1 MPYRHL
7 FLAALLLIGICA
19 SGCAPTA
26 PVPTAPPTPVSVPTL
41 APQSTPQVSPTLTAP
56 PTPAASATPAG
67 KTPLVVFAA
76 GSLIRPF
83 DDLAKAFQAKYP
95 NIEVQSEYHGS
106 IQVIRH
112 VTELHM
118 PIDVVA
124 TADYALI
131 PQLMYANTVPETG
144 RPYASSYIRFATNT
158 LGLAYSAKSR
168 YADEINA
175 DNWMDILTRPDVKI
189 GIADPRFDASGYRA
203 LMVFKLAE
211 SLSPQP
217 SDLFNQMFDNQFT
230 HPLLVS
236 DENGVTAIRV
246 PEILETRKDAHVVL
260 RGASIQLIALIE
272 SGDLDYAFEYESVI
286 RQHGLQLVHL
296 PDSLNLGSPNQAAIY
311 SRVMIRLDF
320 KRFAS
325 VKPEFKGEQIG
336 YGITIPSNAPHPEAA
351 AQFIAFLLGPEG
363 QKIMEADHQPLL
375 NPAVGDHFDQL
386 PAELKPLC
394 VAGP

>member
-1 MPYRHL
+1 MPYRNL
-7 FLAALLLIGICA
+7 CLAAILLTVIYA
-19 SGCAPTA
+19 SGCATTPPAPTA
-26 PVPTAPPTPVSVPTL
+26 P
-41 APQSTPQVSPTLTAP
+41 STPATQLTPTVP
-56 PTPAASATPAG
+56 PTPAG

-83 DDLAKAFQAKYP
+83 DDLAQAFEAKYP
-95 NIEVQSEYHGS
+95 HIDVQSEYHGS

-131 PQLMYANTVPETG
+131 PQLMYANNVPETG
-144 RPYASSYIRFATNT
+144 RPYASSYIRFATNK

-168 YADEINA
+168 YAAEIHA
-175 DNWMDILTRPDVKI
+175 DNWLDILTRPDVKV
-189 GIADPRFDASGYRA
+189 GIADPRFDAAGYRA

-211 SLSPQP
+211 SVYPQQ

-230 HPLLVS
+230 HPVLVS
-236 DENGVTAIRV
+236 DESGVTVIRV
-246 PEILETRKDAHVVL
+246 PEILETRPNAHVVL

-286 RQHGLQLVHL
+286 EQHSLQLVHL
-296 PDSLNLGSPNQAAIY
+296 PDSLNLGSPDQAATY
-311 SRVMIRLDF
+311 GRVMIRLDF

-363 QKIMEADHQPLL
+363 QKIMAADHHPLL